1 MKYLAT
7 MKQVLEMEAKMLLQA
22 SERLKQTEINQVVDL
37 FGQLQQ
43 WGGQFIICGV
53 GKSGLIAQ
61 KIAATFSSL
70 GMPSTFLH
78 PVEALH
84 GDLGRV
90 RKNDVIVLI
99 SKSGT
104 TEEIIKLLPFLPMDK
119 NHRIALVGDPHS
131 PIAQESG
138 VVLDCSIEKEACL
151 NNQAPTTS
159 STLALAMGDALAVV
173 FEQLTNMTKEKFATF
188 HPGGLLGKSMLMKTR
203 DLMISRDLCAHVNET
218 ATLKDVIL
226 EMTKKPVGG
235 CAVVDSNF
243 NLLGIVVE
251 GDIRRTLANH
261 ENALQLQMQKIMK
274 KNPITIEPMTLAKE
288 ALVIMEKRANPISLL
303 PVIEEGIFVGFLRL
317 HDLLK
322 EGFSSDQ

>member
-1 MKYLAT
+1 
-7 MKQVLEMEAKMLLQA
+7 MKQVLEMEAKMLMQA
-22 SERLKQTEINQVVDL
+22 SERLKQADIDQVIDL
-37 FGQLQQ
+37 FRQLQQ

-104 TEEIIKLLPFLPMDK
+104 TEEILKLLPFLPMDR
-119 NHRIALVGDPHS
+119 NHRIALVGDSHS
-131 PIAQESG
+131 IIAKECS

-173 FEQLTNMTKEKFATF
+173 FEQMTNMTKEQFATF

-203 DLMISRDLCAHVNET
+203 DLMVGRELCAMVNET
-218 ATLKDVIL
+218 ATLKEVIL

-235 CAVVDSNF
+235 CAVVDSKF
-243 NLLGIVVE
+243 SLLGIVVE

-261 ENALQLQMQKIMK
+261 DNALQLSMDKVMNK
-274 KNPITIEPMTLAKE
+274 KPIVIEPTTLAKE
-288 ALVIMEKRANPISLL
+288 ALGIMEKRANPISIL
-303 PVIEEGIFVGFLRL
+303 PVIEGGAFQGFLRL
-317 HDLLK
+317 HDLVK